1 MTSDGLP
8 HGFWPQVR
16 TPMPRVRHRHAVALG
31 PDPRELAARD
41 GEQGSRVL
49 IWVALESP
57 SPTPRACKR
66 SPRRP
71 LPTGKSRGLAS
82 SACKRSPRRPLPTGK
97 SRGLASSARPAA
109 AAAPRCIPHSPIE
122 PSPIEGGR
130 VEERRDFP
138 RAHARLCGRVLPR
151 RGGVPSD
158 QSGRLDPWQQHS
170 RWPRRSARR

>member
-1 MTSDGLP
+1 MTSDDLGWPRMASLIKS
-8 HGFWPQVR
+8 FWPQVR

-82 SACKRSPRRPLPTGK
+82 SA
-97 SRGLASSARPAA
+97 RPAA

-138 RAHARLCGRVLPR
+138 RAHARLCGRMLPR

>member
-49 IWVALESP
+49 IWVALEST
-57 SPTPRACKR
+57 SLTPRACKC
-66 SPRRP
+66 SLRRP
-71 LPTGKSRGLAS
+71 LPTGKSRGLA
-82 SACKRSPRRPLPTGK
+82 PR
-97 SRGLASSARPAA
+97 ARPAA
-109 AAAPRCIPHSPIE
+109 AAAPRCVPHSPIE

-138 RAHARLCGRVLPR
+138 RAHARLCGRLLPR
-151 RGGVPSD
+151 RGGLPSD
-158 QSGRLDPWQQHS
+158 QSGRMDHCLQQHS
-170 RWPRRSARR
+170 RWSRRSARRWPGRSARRWHDADGRAR